1 MPSGAESFDPI
12 PLLAALSAAGVD
24 FVLIGGVAGG
34 SYGSTYGTFAV
45 DVAYAR
51 DRANLERLAMAL
63 RDLGATLRGAPTE
76 LPFQLDAKTLENGAN
91 FTFSTRLGALDVLA
105 EPAGAPPYREL
116 KARSTKITVAHHDVL
131 VASLDHLIAMKE
143 ATGRV
148 KDALHATEY
157 RDLSDDLRA
166 RRDEGV

>member
-34 SYGSTYGTFAV
+34 SYGSTYGTFDV

-51 DRANLERLAMAL
+51 DRANLERLAMVL
-63 RDLGATLRGAPTE
+63 RDLGATRRGAPTE

-91 FTFSTRLGALDVLA
+91 LTFSTRLGALDVLA

-116 KARSTKITVAHHDVL
+116 KARSTKITVAGHDVL

-166 RRDEGV
+166 RGDEGV

>member
-1 MPSGAESFDPI
+1 MDI
-12 PLLAALSAAGVD
+12 
-24 FVLIGGVAGG
+24 
-34 SYGSTYGTFAV
+34 
-45 DVAYAR
+45 AYER
-51 DRANLERLAMAL
+51 SHANLVCLADAL
-63 RDLGATLRGAPTE
+63 RELDATLRGAPSD
-76 LPFQLDAKTLENGAN
+76 LPFVLDARTLENGAN

-116 KARSTKITVAHHDVL
+116 KARSTKITVAGQDVL

-143 ATGRV
+143 ATGRA

-166 RRDEGV
+166 HRSENV